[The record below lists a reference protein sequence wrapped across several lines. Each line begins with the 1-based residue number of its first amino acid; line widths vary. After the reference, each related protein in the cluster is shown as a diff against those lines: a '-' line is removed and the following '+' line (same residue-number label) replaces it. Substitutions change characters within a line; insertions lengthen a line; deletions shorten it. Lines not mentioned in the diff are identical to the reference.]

1 MLECHGAVVR
11 FVKYYL
17 GGYEALEVAGPKAQ
31 FDKKVA
37 ILGLGYVGL
46 PLAVAFAE
54 AGLHVIGID
63 VDQNKLDA
71 LTSGESYVED
81 VRGERV
87 QFLLAEKMLRVTDDY
102 RSLHEAGAT
111 IICLPT
117 PLDEHKEPDLSAI
130 VAGSEAVAQHLAP
143 GTLVILE
150 STTYPGTT
158 REVLLP
164 IFERHGRRVGKD
176 FHLAF
181 SPERI
186 DPGNTLFNVSK
197 TPRIVGGVTAECTRR
212 AEELYS
218 NVTQQV
224 YSVSAPESAELAK
237 LLENIFRSV
246 NIALANELAIL
257 CHRMGIDVWEV
268 IEAAGTK
275 PFGFMPFYPGPG
287 LGGHC
292 IPIDPFYLSWRARS
306 FDMNT
311 EFVELAGRVNVGM
324 ADYAFNRIAG
334 ALNSQKRAVNGS
346 RVLILGVSYKP
357 NVSDLRESPSL
368 RILQLLIEAG
378 AEVAY
383 HDSHVPHLPDRGLS
397 SVELSKEELVRAD
410 CVVIATNHDTLDL
423 HAVVKFARKIVDF
436 RNAVR
441 YQLGKIPAN
450 VDVL

>member
-1 MLECHGAVVR
+1 LEATASKTR
-11 FVKYYL
+11 FD
-17 GGYEALEVAGPKAQ
+17 G
-31 FDKKVA
+31 KVA

-54 AGLHVIGID
+54 AGIPVIGID
-63 VDQNKLDA
+63 IDRDRVDA
-71 LTSGESYVED
+71 LNSGESHVED

-87 QFLLAEKMLRVTDDY
+87 RSFIARRMLRVTDDY
-102 RSLHEAGAT
+102 SSIHEARAT

-117 PLDEHKEPDLSAI
+117 PLDQHKEPDLSAV

-143 GTLVILE
+143 ESLVVLE

-164 IFERHGRRVGKD
+164 IFERHGRLVGDD
-176 FHLAF
+176 FYLAF

-186 DPGNTLFNVSK
+186 DPGNRLFTVSK

-212 AEELYS
+212 AESLYS

-224 YSVSAPESAELAK
+224 YSVSSPESAELAK

-292 IPIDPFYLSWRARS
+292 IPIDPFYLSWRARA
-306 FDMNT
+306 FDMNA
-311 EFVELAGRVNVGM
+311 EFVELAGRINVGM
-324 ADYAFNRIAG
+324 ASYAFTRITG
-334 ALNSQKRAVNGS
+334 ALNSQKQAVSGS
-346 RVLILGVSYKP
+346 RILIIGVSYKP

-368 RILQLLIEAG
+368 KILQLLIEAG
-378 AEVAY
+378 AEVSY
-383 HDSHVPHLPDRGLS
+383 HDPHVPHLPDRDLS
-397 SVELSKEELVRAD
+397 SVELTEEVLVRAD
-410 CVVIATNHDTLDL
+410 CVVIATNHDALDL
-423 HAVVKFARKIVDF
+423 HSVVKFAKKIVDF

-441 YQLGKIPAN
+441 YAFGKIPAN
-450 VDVL
+450 VEVL

>member
-1 MLECHGAVVR
+1 LEPTEPTTR
-11 FVKYYL
+11 FD
-17 GGYEALEVAGPKAQ
+17 G
-31 FDKKVA
+31 KVA
-37 ILGLGYVGL
+37 IIGLGYVGL

-54 AGLHVIGID
+54 AGIPVIGID
-63 VDQNKLDA
+63 RDRDRVDA
-71 LTSGESYVED
+71 LNLGESHVED
-81 VRGERV
+81 VRAERV
-87 QFLLAEKMLRVTDDY
+87 RRLSADKMLRFTTDY
-102 RSLHEAGAT
+102 SLVREAKAT

-117 PLDEHKEPDLSAI
+117 PLDEYKEPDLSAV
-130 VAGSEAVAQHLAP
+130 VAGSEAAAQHLAP
-143 GTLVILE
+143 GALVVLE

-164 IFERHGRRVGKD
+164 IFESHGRRVGKD
-176 FHLAF
+176 FYLAF

-186 DPGNTLFNVSK
+186 DPGNRLFTVSK

-212 AEELYS
+212 AERLYS
-218 NVTQQV
+218 NITQQV

-237 LLENIFRSV
+237 LLENTFRSV

-306 FDMNT
+306 FDLNT

-324 ADYAFNRIAG
+324 ADYAFNRITG
-334 ALNSQKRAVNGS
+334 ALNAQKRAVNGS
-346 RVLILGVSYKP
+346 RVLMLGVSYKP

-368 RILQLLIEAG
+368 KILGLLVEAG

-383 HDSHVPHLPDRGLS
+383 HDPHVPHLPDRGLS
-397 SVELSKEELVRAD
+397 SVKLTKEELVRAD
-410 CVVIATNHDTLDL
+410 CVVIATNHDALDL
-423 HAVVKFARKIVDF
+423 HLVVEFATKIVDF

-441 YQLGKIPAN
+441 YELGKMPDN
-450 VDVL
+450 VEVL

>member
-1 MLECHGAVVR
+1 MANDERSHGAVVR
-11 FVKYYL
+11 IIKQI
-17 GGYEALEVAGPKAQ
+17 ASEVTKLWGRWIKTP
-31 FDKKVA
+31 FDGKVA

-54 AGLHVIGID
+54 AGIHVIGID
-63 VDQNKLDA
+63 VDQDRLDA
-71 LTSGESYVED
+71 LSSGESYVED
-81 VRGERV
+81 VRAERV
-87 QFLLAEKMLRVTDDY
+87 RFLLAEKNAAFTDDY
-102 RSLHEAGAT
+102 RFVHEARAT

-117 PLDEHKEPDLSAI
+117 PLNEHKEPDLSAI

-143 GTLVILE
+143 GALVILE

-164 IFERHGRRVGKD
+164 ILERHGRRVGKD
-176 FHLAF
+176 FLLAF

-186 DPGNTLFNVSK
+186 DPGNTLFNVAK
-197 TPRIVGGVTAECTRR
+197 TPRIVGGITAECTRR

-224 YSVSAPESAELAK
+224 YSVSAPESAELSK

-306 FDMNT
+306 FDMN
-311 EFVELAGRVNVGM
+311 VGIRR
-324 ADYAFNRIAG
+324 ACGSD
-334 ALNSQKRAVNGS
+334 KR
-346 RVLILGVSYKP
+346 R
-357 NVSDLRESPSL
+357 
-368 RILQLLIEAG
+368 
-378 AEVAY
+378 
-383 HDSHVPHLPDRGLS
+383 
-397 SVELSKEELVRAD
+397 
-410 CVVIATNHDTLDL
+410 
-423 HAVVKFARKIVDF
+423 HA
-436 RNAVR
+436 
-441 YQLGKIPAN
+441 
-450 VDVL
+450 